1 MKRHYILGLIALTI
15 ISLTGCQKE
24 QKIEEPTTV
33 EESQAIE
40 TSIEVE
46 TEDTKETQ
54 TDTFIFANYNIL
66 DSVFTKDCSFTE
78 EEIMVSDYIEEEI
91 TDENGYCP
99 AFSISRINVVDVE
112 DLNTIPK
119 EIIVTDVNSYY
130 DVYILDD
137 GQYFYYVDGN
147 GNILRT
153 Q

>member
-1 MKRHYILGLIALTI
+1 MKRHYIFRLIALII
-15 ISLTGCQKE
+15 ISLTGYQKE
-24 QKIEEPTTV
+24 QKIEEPAAV
-33 EESQAIE
+33 EESQTIE
-40 TSIEVE
+40 TTIEVE
-46 TEDTKETQ
+46 TKDTKETQ
-54 TDTFIFANYNIL
+54 ADTFIFANYNIL

-91 TDENGYCP
+91 TDENGYRP

-119 EIIVTDVNSYY
+119 EIIVIDVNSYY

-137 GQYFYYVDGN
+137 GQYFYYVDRN

>member
-1 MKRHYILGLIALTI
+1 MRKYYILGLTVLTA

-33 EESQAIE
+33 EESQTIE

-78 EEIMVSDYIEEEI
+78 EEIKK
-91 TDENGYCP
+91 N
-99 AFSISRINVVDVE
+99 RK
-112 DLNTIPK
+112 L
-119 EIIVTDVNSYY
+119 
-130 DVYILDD
+130 
-137 GQYFYYVDGN
+137 
-147 GNILRT
+147 
-153 Q
+153 